1 MLPQLFP
8 EMILAYSDTNSLFIE
23 RKYLVM
29 FAKFKRQLKNR
40 KKGFN
45 MMEILACV
53 AIIVMVSTTAFFV
66 YEKAIHTSRIAQM
79 HSDMEAISTGCLTY
93 ETLNIN
99 SQLPTSLADL
109 ATGLEANE
117 SIDGL
122 KHDNIVR
129 SSKAADGNFV
139 DPWGK
144 AYEYDATERT
154 LTCTP
159 SDPSGK
165 AMDPVVRYF

>member
-1 MLPQLFP
+1 
-8 EMILAYSDTNSLFIE
+8 
-23 RKYLVM
+23 M
-29 FAKFKRQLKNR
+29 FNNLQEKMKNR

-45 MMEILACV
+45 IMEILACV
-53 AIIVMVSTTAFFV
+53 AIIVMISTTAFFV

-129 SSKAADGNFV
+129 SSKAADGNFI

-165 AMDPVVRYF
+165 AMAPVVRHF

>member
-1 MLPQLFP
+1 
-8 EMILAYSDTNSLFIE
+8 
-23 RKYLVM
+23 M
-29 FAKFKRQLKNR
+29 FNNLQEKMKNR

-45 MMEILACV
+45 IMEILACV
-53 AIIVMVSTTAFFV
+53 AIIVMISTTAFFV

-165 AMDPVVRYF
+165 AMAPVVRHF